1 MEPARLLPRSVLADQ
16 VKERLLDG
24 ILTGRFAP
32 DSRIVETQVARELGT
47 SQAPVREA
55 LRGLE
60 ALGVVEI
67 TPFRGARVRRPTRRE
82 LLEAYAIR
90 TALESLGAR
99 LAVPRSATTTST
111 SCRRASTRCRPRRAT
126 ATAHGVAE
134 ADARFHGRILELAD
148 NATLVRVWRSLEP
161 FSRTYITLVVPGADP
176 QWSADLHVP
185 ILAALRRR
193 DVDAVVA
200 ALERHFEEVS
210 ANMADRLPDDD
221 DGANP
226 MTTDDFVL
234 SEEMVAGPAR
244 LRIDVLGGEPRDHV
258 LDDMSF
264 MDYRLADVRIAP
276 EVSVPEPDIVWNRDG
291 EKGDRLRRPADDVH
305 RRLARGAHPEGHRH
319 DARAP
324 DGGGRAPPVPRVGG
338 ALPRPD
344 RPVPGRRVEPR
355 QVDGPD
361 RGLPPRREP
370 RLDRDDR
377 DRRGRPGGHGLEER
391 VPQEARP
398 RAPSGPTRPAPQA
411 GVEKFF
417 GDMPTLGAVR
427 RSRAPSTS

>member
-99 LAVPRSATTTST
+99 LAVPQLGDDDLEELSA
-111 SCRRASTRCRPRRAT
+111 CVDEMQAAARDDDGA
-126 ATAHGVAE
+126 GVAA

-176 QWSADLHVP
+176 RWSADLHVP
-185 ILAALRRR
+185 ILDSLRRR

-226 MTTDDFVL
+226 
-234 SEEMVAGPAR
+234 
-244 LRIDVLGGEPRDHV
+244 
-258 LDDMSF
+258 
-264 MDYRLADVRIAP
+264 
-276 EVSVPEPDIVWNRDG
+276 
-291 EKGDRLRRPADDVH
+291 
-305 RRLARGAHPEGHRH
+305 
-319 DARAP
+319 
-324 DGGGRAPPVPRVGG
+324 
-338 ALPRPD
+338 
-344 RPVPGRRVEPR
+344 
-355 QVDGPD
+355 
-361 RGLPPRREP
+361 
-370 RLDRDDR
+370 
-377 DRRGRPGGHGLEER
+377 
-391 VPQEARP
+391 
-398 RAPSGPTRPAPQA
+398 
-411 GVEKFF
+411 
-417 GDMPTLGAVR
+417 
-427 RSRAPSTS
+427 